1 MCVCVL
7 FVYVCTHVYMLHT
20 CVCACVN
27 ISPYVCMWCVYP
39 NAATVFCFIYLSL
52 SAHIDAPSAVFART
66 SFALSSSS
74 SSWLY
79 LSVCVCAR
87 RCSVR
92 LFALRA
98 RFWPH
103 HRMRTG
109 GELWEGGIENRE
121 GDVCGGDR
129 ERRPP
134 FCVCVCA
141 LSLSL
146 YVCECVCVCVCV
158 CVCA

>member
-1 MCVCVL
+1 MYVCGCVCL
-7 FVYVCTHVYMLHT
+7 CVYPCIYFTYL
-20 CVCACVN
+20 CVRACVH
-27 ISPYVCMWCVYP
+27 ISPYVCMCCVYP

-52 SAHIDAPSAVFART
+52 FAHIDAPSAVFAPRT
-66 SFALSSSS
+66 SFCLDPPPPPARFISLS
-74 SSWLY
+74 L
-79 LSVCVCAR
+79 CAR

-98 RFWPH
+98 RLWPH

-134 FCVCVCA
+134 FCVCVCS
-141 LSLSL
+141 LSLS
-146 YVCECVCVCVCV
+146 VCVCVCV
-158 CVCA
+158 